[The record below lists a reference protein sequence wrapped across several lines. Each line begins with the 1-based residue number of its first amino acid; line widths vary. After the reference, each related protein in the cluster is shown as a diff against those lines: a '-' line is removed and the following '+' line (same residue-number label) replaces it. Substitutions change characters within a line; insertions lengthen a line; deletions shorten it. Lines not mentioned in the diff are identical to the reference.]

1 MRRLGIRSRL
11 FFSITLVVSFVIA
24 ALSFFFYD
32 KLSSILWE
40 RSLESSRQMLQRVD
54 ASLTQTLRD
63 LDRISAQVIYNPDF
77 QNRFREAFEQPESY
91 EALDRKKAFETTLST
106 LNGPSFI
113 AEQIN
118 VFNLEGDMIS
128 YGLKIDPYPDL
139 KRRILE
145 TDWVRP
151 TEAKAGDKLLNP
163 PHRDSWFKSGEL
175 VFSLSRLF
183 PYASSDSPQFVEVQ
197 QRYDKLEEI
206 VGDVLSQTHN
216 ELYIFDDQGRLFYPA
231 AETQPRLPFDWKDI
245 PDLSPGVFH
254 SMTEKNGG
262 QSYVL
267 GWLRSDPFGMT
278 IVAAQP
284 KQVLLSPVK
293 DLRNVVLTVTV
304 AAELFALLVAYA
316 VAATISSP
324 LRLILR
330 DVKRWDLEQLHLKS
344 NSPLRKRAYAKASFE
359 IRELY
364 EGFVSMKERLHRSI
378 EQRIEA
384 ERRESLAN
392 LQALRRQLQP
402 HFVYNTLSSIGILA
416 ENEGAPTAADMSYR
430 MTRMME
436 YIGRQEDDSIRLAEE
451 LSFTENYLD
460 LMKLRYQ
467 EHFRY
472 EVETDEGL
480 LGVSFPKFVLQ
491 PLVENSFAHGFK
503 DINPPWIVRIQCV
516 RLSSAVWTLRI
527 ADNGSGF
534 APEAL
539 NRVRSFAE
547 RLNAG
552 WLPGLERLTARG
564 FGGLGIENALTR
576 LCLFY
581 GGDVAFSVRNLEE
594 GMELLISIGKEE
606 G

>member
-24 ALSFFFYD
+24 ALSVFFYD

-54 ASLTQTLRD
+54 ASLTQALRD

-77 QNRFREAFEQPESY
+77 QNRFQEAFVEPESF
-91 EALDRKKAFETTLST
+91 EALDRKKSFETTLST

-139 KRRILE
+139 KDRILE

-151 TEAKAGDKLLNP
+151 TEAKGGDKILNP
-163 PHRDSWFKSGEL
+163 PHRDTWFKSGEL

-206 VGDVLSQTHN
+206 VGDALSQTHN

-231 AETQPRLPFDWKDI
+231 AEKAGSLPFDWADI
-245 PDLSPGVFH
+245 PNLSPGVFH
-254 SMTEKNGG
+254 SMTEKKNG

-267 GWLRSDPFGMT
+267 GWLRSAPFGMT

-284 KQVLLSPVK
+284 RHVLLSPVK
-293 DLRNVVLTVTV
+293 DLRNVVLTVTI
-304 AAELFALLVAYA
+304 AAGLFALLVAYA
-316 VAATISSP
+316 VASTIASP

-330 DVKRWDLEQLHLKS
+330 DMKRWDLEQFHLKNNRS
-344 NSPLRKRAYAKASFE
+344 RAYSKASFE
-359 IRELY
+359 IRELHD
-364 EGFVSMKERLHRSI
+364 GFVSMKQRLHHSI

-416 ENEGAPTAADMSYR
+416 ENEGAPMAADMTFR
-430 MTRMME
+430 MMRMME
-436 YIGRQEDDSIRLAEE
+436 YISRQEDDTTRLAEE
-451 LSFTENYLD
+451 LSFTENYLE

-467 EHFRY
+467 ENFRY
-472 EVETDEGL
+472 EVKTDDSL

-503 DINPPWIVRIQCV
+503 EVYPPWVVRIDCV
-516 RLSSAVWTLRI
+516 PLSYGVWTLRI

-534 APEAL
+534 SPEAL
-539 NRVRSFAE
+539 DRVRSFAE
-547 RLNAG
+547 ELKAG
-552 WLPGLERLTARG
+552 RPDGLERLAARG
-564 FGGLGIENALTR
+564 FGGLGIENAMTR
-576 LCLFY
+576 LHLFY

-594 GMELLISIGKEE
+594 GMELLITIGKE